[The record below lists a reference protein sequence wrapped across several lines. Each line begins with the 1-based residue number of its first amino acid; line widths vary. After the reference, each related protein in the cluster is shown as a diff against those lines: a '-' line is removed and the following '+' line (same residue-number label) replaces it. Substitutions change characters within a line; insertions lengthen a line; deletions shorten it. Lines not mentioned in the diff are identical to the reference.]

1 MNSTGSKSSH
11 ILDNI
16 GQKNRGAAYRESPVQ
31 GGMKIMNPFMK
42 PAMLAMV
49 LIGLMLS
56 FNVVLAAGPAEK
68 KGWGIDDP
76 YNKLYNP
83 KEFEKIKAKVVRVM
97 EVVPM
102 AGMSPATAMEVRE
115 GGKNIMV
122 HLCPTWFAK
131 PSDTGIKPGD
141 QVTLKGS
148 WADINGK
155 DVFLASKV
163 KKGDFQE
170 FKCRLT
176 KDGTPFW
183 TMTPE
188 QLARELAEKDD

>member
-1 MNSTGSKSSH
+1 MNTF
-11 ILDNI
+11 
-16 GQKNRGAAYRESPVQ
+16 R
-31 GGMKIMNPFMK
+31 K
-42 PAMLAMV
+42 PAMLPMA
-49 LIGLMLS
+49 LIVLMLS
-56 FNVVLAAGPAEK
+56 FNVVLAADPAEK

-83 KEFEKIKAKVVRVM
+83 REFEKIKAKVVKVM

-115 GGKNIMV
+115 GGKNFMV

-131 PSDTGIKPGD
+131 PSETGIKPGD

-155 DVFLASKV
+155 DVFLASKI

-188 QLARELAEKDD
+188 QLAREQAEKDD